1 MEPQLKMSRSAV
13 AWCVYILS
21 NNAHTTY
28 VGSTNDLFRR
38 LREHQQKIHEHS
50 FTARYTFDR
59 LVYYEFVADEATA
72 RAREKQIK
80 GWTRAKKIALIQ
92 SVNLYWHD
100 LTPDISERL
109 CLK

>member
-1 MEPQLKMSRSAV
+1 MSHGE

-21 NNAHTTY
+21 NNAHTLY
-28 VGSTNDLFRR
+28 VGSTNDLLRR
-38 LREHQQKIHEHS
+38 LPEHKFKAHAEA

-59 LVYYEFVADEATA
+59 CVYFAFVADETAA

-92 SVNLYWHD
+92 SGNPNWIDVTPRMED
-100 LTPDISERL
+100 LLRL
-109 CLK
+109 K